1 MYGSSVAAA
10 ISSCMVLVMFE
21 LHQIH
26 QFADSPPIPGTGI
39 NFGALPDFIGC
50 IAVSFT
56 QGNKTIDVGLTL
68 TFHEV
73 MR

>member
-1 MYGSSVAAA
+1 MYGSSAAA

-56 QGNKTIDVGLTL
+56 QGNKTIAVVLA
-68 TFHEV
+68 FAFRV
-73 MR
+73 FMR

>member
-1 MYGSSVAAA
+1 MFGSSDAA
-10 ISSCMVLVMFE
+10 ISSCMGLFTFE
-21 LHQIH
+21 HHQIH
-26 QFADSPPIPGTGI
+26 HFVSSPPITGTGI
-39 NFGALPDFIGC
+39 NFGALHGFIGC